1 MNYPIFNSIVNQ
13 IEAELNKRNIKI
25 DTFRTWKENTINAT
39 GLELIID
46 IHEMSD
52 YIKSVTINFDWDK
65 FKEICLAKQLK
76 GMEKHPL
83 LQEKTMI
90 STNIKPII
98 DIEISWHF
106 DKQMAGS
113 LGNSKLG
120 TDRLDA
126 ASIWM
131 DAINK
136 RNNQLLTSDNI
147 ITRWHIEIEGDMKG
161 RYLSEMRL
169 ISYFQYTFEELKSL
183 NEIHNYINKKLQFLL
198 MTTLKVINIA
208 NESVP
213 SAA

>member
-13 IEAELNKRNIKI
+13 IEAELNKRSIKI

-39 GLELIID
+39 GLELVID

-83 LQEKTMI
+83 LQEKAMV
-90 STNIKPII
+90 STNVKPII
-98 DIEISWHF
+98 DIEIAWHF
-106 DKQMAGS
+106 DKNMAGS

-131 DAINK
+131 DTINK

-169 ISYFQYTFEELKSL
+169 ISYFQYTFEDLKSL

>member
-39 GLELIID
+39 GLELVID
-46 IHEMSD
+46 IHDMSD
-52 YIKSVTINFDWDK
+52 YIHSVTINFDWDK

-83 LQEKTMI
+83 LQEKQLI
-90 STNIKPII
+90 STNVKPII
-98 DIEISWHF
+98 DIEIAWHF
-106 DKQMAGS
+106 DNKMASS
-113 LGNSKLG
+113 LGDSTLG
-120 TDRLDA
+120 TDRLEV
-126 ASIWM
+126 ASQWM
-131 DAINK
+131 DTINR

-147 ITRWHIEIEGDMKG
+147 ITRWHIEIEGDING
-161 RYLSEMRL
+161 RFLSEMRL
-169 ISYFQYTFEELKSL
+169 ISYFQYTFEGLSSL

-213 SAA
+213 TAA